1 MLFTPLLTIINGI
14 ALFVQSVRH
23 NAAKWRFKK
32 YKSPFLNHCNSL
44 LNNTLNLQLWA
55 IILCIPIIALCTVL
69 LIIFGQDGNSL
80 LKAFTDTTTWTVSQK
95 QHPQILDHHGHYL
108 CTVAAAGN
116 PKIVKP
122 IFIGKRQGNPI
133 IVNRQ
138 LQVANAFEEL
148 ISDHLP
154 RIHHFIR
161 ANYDKYGF
169 NI

>member
-32 YKSPFLNHCNSL
+32 YKSVFLKHCNSL

-80 LKAFTDTTTWTVSQK
+80 LKAFTETTTLDILPKTTSTNFRSSWTLSMYSSCCWK
-95 QHPQILDHHGHYL
+95 SKNCKTNFYW
-108 CTVAAAGN
+108 
-116 PKIVKP
+116 
-122 IFIGKRQGNPI
+122 
-133 IVNRQ
+133 
-138 LQVANAFEEL
+138 
-148 ISDHLP
+148 
-154 RIHHFIR
+154 
-161 ANYDKYGF
+161 
-169 NI
+169 